1 MRKISKRN
9 LCAMAISKSA
19 PAKTSP
25 SGGSKK
31 ASSSKAAKKAA
42 PANKVSKNQSA
53 KPAAKGDQSAV
64 SKDAKG
70 PQAKNPVNF
79 GSWSGGLLKAGA
91 KGGDVATLQKTLNE
105 KLGGNIAVDGKFGKE
120 TQAAVEKFQK
130 ANNLDTDGKAGDN
143 TREALMGHAPK
154 QPAQVDASAQGKKT
168 EAPAKVDGPAASNKV
183 DNTPSKSGFG
193 DKLAKDAERI
203 AKSGVAGSG
212 HNCKRGV
219 RMAMEKSGMKLDGVS
234 AYMAADQLAKN
245 KNFHEEKG
253 LSRADLKDLPPGATV
268 VWNKAK
274 GHPHGHISIAMGNGR
289 EASDVMRNQITN
301 YPSSYRVFYPN

>member
-1 MRKISKRN
+1 
-9 LCAMAISKSA
+9 MAISKDA

-31 ASSSKAAKKAA
+31 ATSSSVAKKAG
-42 PANKVSKNQSA
+42 PANKITRNQSV
-53 KPAAKGDQSAV
+53 KPVAKGDQSAV
-64 SKDAKG
+64 SKDANS
-70 PQAKNPVNF
+70 PPAKNPVNF
-79 GSWSGGLLKAGA
+79 GSWSGGLLKSGA
-91 KGGDVATLQKTLNE
+91 QGGDVATLQKALNE

-143 TREALMGHAPK
+143 TREALMGQAPK
-154 QPAQVDASAQGKKT
+154 QPAQVDPSAQGKKSD
-168 EAPAKVDGPAASNKV
+168 APAKVDGPTAANKV

-268 VWNKAK
+268 VWNKAQ